1 MEFLKIMSALAP
13 SQHAPLGYLD
23 WKVVEMAHEDG
34 RWSVNPGGPIA
45 RIASGLFGIEI
56 PHALANDRLEA
67 LRRFAVRAWF
77 WDFIPARDTI
87 RFLDAGFSTE
97 HAREIL
103 AHVAAHRGF
112 TPSVQDCLV

>member
-1 MEFLKIMSALAP
+1 MSASAP
-13 SQHAPLGYLD
+13 SQHPHLSYLD
-23 WKVVEMAHEDG
+23 WKVVEMAHVDG
-34 RWSVNPGGPIA
+34 RWSLNPEGPIA

-56 PHALANDRLEA
+56 AHALANDRLEA

-77 WDFIPARDTI
+77 WDCTPARETI

-103 AHVAAHRGF
+103 AHLAARRGF
-112 TPSVQDCLV
+112 TPSVQDCLALVEFRS